1 MTKLNYWDATWS
13 LDEAQ
18 CPCDLHFVEYLEQ
31 KGASNAVIFHFGTGN
46 HHIVGLKMAENG
58 SNCAVLGITAS
69 PQEYD
74 DYVELLIKNPRLGHT
89 YKAYFGDIY
98 QLDARLLP
106 EFDYVSLFHVGEF
119 RTPDNDAYGAL
130 TDLEMTLMLAD
141 RTKPGGEIS
150 VLHGLVRLRQGASR
164 RQGAPRA
171 TALRA
176 CRRLQ
181 EPANLQEARALKF
194 SLSPCFFSMGR
205 GSG

>member
-18 CPCDLHFVEYLEQ
+18 CPCDLHFVEYLAQ

-106 EFDYVSLFHVGEF
+106 PFDYVSLFHVGEF
-119 RTPDNDAYGAL
+119 RTPENDAYGAL

-141 RTKPGGEIS
+141 KIKPGGE
-150 VLHGLVRLRQGASR
+150 VLFYSGSFAYDKAEAVGKELVRQ
-164 RQGAPRA
+164 RA
-171 TALRA
+171 F
-176 CRRLQ
+176 
-181 EPANLQEARALKF
+181 EPAADYKSLRIFRKRAL
-194 SLSPCFFSMGR
+194 
-205 GSG
+205 